1 MKGFLIFKHA
11 LTMVLRNWKQAIMLG
26 ALPVGIIVAAA
37 VLLLRSHMDSFVA
50 TGLNEFEFASKGS
63 GAGAAFFLVWIISVV
78 CMLWVMVNWHR
89 YVILEE
95 YPSGWV
101 PPFHADRVLGYLGRI
116 LLLAL
121 VMFVVMIPIG
131 IGAAVFAAIA
141 PPLALVFMAVAYI
154 AVIILMYRL
163 VVIMPAAAIGKP
175 IGLRDALE
183 ATKGANLDIAVLLV
197 TLFLANFA
205 VQIVGGLI
213 VFLVPVVGIVALA
226 VCGFI
231 FALTGVSV
239 LTTFYGHYI
248 EGRPIG

>member
-11 LTMVLRNWKQAIMLG
+11 LTMVLRNWKQAFKLG
-26 ALPVGIIVAAA
+26 ALPMGIIV
-37 VLLLRSHMDSFVA
+37 VVGVVFSRTHMDSFVA
-50 TGLNEFEFASKGS
+50 TGLNEFEVTAQG
-63 GAGAAFFLVWIISVV
+63 GAAGLAFFLGWIISMFCV
-78 CMLWVMVNWHR
+78 LWAMVNWHR

-95 YPSGWV
+95 YPDGWV
-101 PPFHADRVLGYLGRI
+101 PPLHADRIFGYLGRI
-116 LLLAL
+116 LLLVL

-131 IGAAVFAAIA
+131 IGAAIFSAIA
-141 PPLALVFMAVAYI
+141 PPLAVVFMAVAYI

-175 IGLRDALE
+175 IGLKEALE

-197 TLFLANFA
+197 TLFLANVA
-205 VQIVGGLI
+205 VQLVGLLI
-213 VFLVPVVGIVALA
+213 AYFVPVVGLVALA
-226 VCGFI
+226 ACGFI
-231 FALTGVSV
+231 LALTGVSV

>member
-1 MKGFLIFKHA
+1 MI
-11 LTMVLRNWKQAIMLG
+11 
-26 ALPVGIIVAAA
+26 
-37 VLLLRSHMDSFVA
+37 
-50 TGLNEFEFASKGS
+50 
-63 GAGAAFFLVWIISVV
+63 
-78 CMLWVMVNWHR
+78 
-89 YVILEE
+89 
-95 YPSGWV
+95 
-101 PPFHADRVLGYLGRI
+101 
-116 LLLAL
+116 
-121 VMFVVMIPIG
+121 VVMIPVG

-141 PPLALVFMAVAYI
+141 PPLALVFMVVAYI

-175 IGLRDALE
+175 IGLKDALE
-183 ATKGANLDIAVLLV
+183 ATRGANLDIAVLLV

-213 VFLVPVVGIVALA
+213 VFLVPVVGIVALV